1 MPSIVS
7 IQNLTHS
14 FGKGTLQRQ
23 VLHDVNLELRAG
35 EVVILEGPSGG
46 GKTTLLTL
54 IGALRSVQ
62 TGSLKILNQELN
74 GMSKGHQIQVRN
86 QIGFIFQA
94 HNLLAC
100 LRAWENVST
109 SLKLHRDIPVR
120 DYRHRSVEILTAV
133 GLADHVD
140 KFPEHLSG
148 GQKQRVAIARAL
160 ASYPKL
166 VLADEPT
173 SSLDSKTGRD
183 VVEHKFSQATARPV
197 CARGVAD

>member
-7 IQNLTHS
+7 IRNLIHS
-14 FGKGTLQRQ
+14 FGKGALQRQ
-23 VLHDVNLELRAG
+23 VLHDVSLDLYPG

-62 TGSLKILNQELN
+62 TGSLKILEQELN
-74 GMSKGHQIQVRN
+74 GASKSRQIQIRN

-100 LRAWENVST
+100 LKAWENVST
-109 SLKLHRDIPVR
+109 SLKLHRQISAR
-120 DYRHRSVEILTAV
+120 DYRRRAVEILNSV
-133 GLADHVD
+133 GLADQVD
-140 KFPEHLSG
+140 KYPENLSG

-160 ASYPKL
+160 VSYPKL
-166 VLADEPT
+166 DRK
-173 SSLDSKTGRD
+173 S
-183 VVEHKFSQATARPV
+183 VV
-197 CARGVAD
+197 